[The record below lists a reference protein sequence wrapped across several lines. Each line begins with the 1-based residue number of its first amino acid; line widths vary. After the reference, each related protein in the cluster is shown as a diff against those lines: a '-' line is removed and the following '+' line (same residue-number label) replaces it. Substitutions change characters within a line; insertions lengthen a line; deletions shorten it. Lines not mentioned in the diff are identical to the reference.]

1 VAHSLDISVIAEG
14 VETEHQWEILKE
26 LNLDA
31 IQGYIVDK
39 PKELAV

>member
-1 VAHSLDISVIAEG
+1 MVIAEG
-14 VETEHQWEILKE
+14 VETEQQVQILKE

-39 PKELAV
+39 PKPIKGMIRPA